1 MPALHP
7 PARPTAPPPAPVAI
21 EGAQPFRSAEDAWFW
36 FIEAWTAR
44 HAGAR
49 IVAGAGLV
57 PRPCE
62 PIDVLRVLERL
73 YRQRRL
79 LRDHVAVLGH
89 YGRRLLPPDPRRPA
103 EHRAHRIWREALDR
117 LGSALRA
124 KGIVA

>member
-1 MPALHP
+1 MSVPLP
-7 PARPTAPPPAPVAI
+7 VSRTSSAPPPVAAV
-21 EGAQPFRSAEDAWFW
+21 EDAQPFRTAEDAWFW

-44 HAGAR
+44 RDGAR
-49 IVAGAGLV
+49 VIAGAGLV

-62 PIDVLRVLERL
+62 PVDVLRVLERL

-89 YGRRLLPPDPRRPA
+89 YGRRLLPPDPRRPT
-103 EHRAHRIWREALDR
+103 EGRAHRVWREALDR
-117 LGSALRA
+117 LGDALRA

>member
-1 MPALHP
+1 MPVPSTPTRSPAAAL
-7 PARPTAPPPAPVAI
+7 APVGI
-21 EGAQPFRSAEDAWFW
+21 ENAQPFRSAEDAWFW

-44 HAGAR
+44 REGAR

-89 YGRRLLPPDPRRPA
+89 YGRRLMPPDPRRPA

-117 LGSALRA
+117 LGTALRA